1 MATLVS
7 PTTAHDVQKKANNS
21 LFQLAHISSWVITG
35 HSLSMLENVSVIVVV
50 MANTVSPS
58 MFPSLVFRD
67 E

>member
-35 HSLSMLENVSVIVVV
+35 HSLSTHENASAIVVA
-50 MANTVSPS
+50 MANTASLNMS
-58 MFPSLVFRD
+58 PSLVYRV

>member
-21 LFQLAHISSWVITG
+21 LFQLAHISSWVITD
-35 HSLSMLENVSVIVVV
+35 HNPSMHENASAIVVV